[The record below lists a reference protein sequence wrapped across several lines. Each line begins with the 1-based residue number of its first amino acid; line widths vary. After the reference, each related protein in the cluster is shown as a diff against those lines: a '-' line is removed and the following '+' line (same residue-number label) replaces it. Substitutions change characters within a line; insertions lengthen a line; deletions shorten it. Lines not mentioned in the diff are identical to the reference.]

1 MEEEVEREERVWR
14 KYIIIIGIDK
24 VAWIIICDSGA
35 EATYNPC
42 HFIFWLYHYGK
53 SMLRKECVCIWGIK
67 IFLSL

>member
-35 EATYNPC
+35 EAT
-42 HFIFWLYHYGK
+42 
-53 SMLRKECVCIWGIK
+53 
-67 IFLSL
+67 